1 MMIMDG
7 NQPKRPKAKLQ
18 ALKLVQGWRLAG
30 PMIAAGL
37 GAHIV
42 VVMLS
47 KSDSAIPLLTALLA
61 TLVFATVSLAYAFRG
76 RGGIANTFSSAG
88 VQLLAGLFV
97 LAAVSA
103 GVWLTGRVLG
113 MGAKFYCEPLVPWR
127 IEIALFGSFAVG
139 YLTFVAHARQRA
151 WAVYPLA
158 MIALLWIA
166 PFYGFFSG
174 PLFLGISLNNLC
186 SDRSVV
192 TVFLTALGMIAGEQA
207 GRVLA
212 QWMTKSS

>member
-1 MMIMDG
+1 MDG
-7 NQPKRPKAKLQ
+7 NQPKGPKAPLQ
-18 ALKLVQGWRLAG
+18 ALKLVEGWRLAG

-37 GAHIV
+37 AAHVV

-76 RGGIANTFSSAG
+76 RGGIASSFQPAG
-88 VQLLAGLFV
+88 VQLMAGLFV

-103 GVWLTGRVLG
+103 GVWLTARVLG
-113 MGAKFYCEPLVPWR
+113 TGAKFYCEPLVPWR
-127 IEIALFGSFAVG
+127 IEIALFGSFVVG
-139 YLTFVAHARQRA
+139 YLTFLAHARQRA
-151 WAVYPLA
+151 WAVYPLV
-158 MIALLWIA
+158 MIAFLWIA

-174 PLFLGISLNNLC
+174 PLFLGISINSLC
-186 SDRSVV
+186 SDRSMT

-207 GRVLA
+207 GRFLA
-212 QWMTKSS
+212 QWMRHSF